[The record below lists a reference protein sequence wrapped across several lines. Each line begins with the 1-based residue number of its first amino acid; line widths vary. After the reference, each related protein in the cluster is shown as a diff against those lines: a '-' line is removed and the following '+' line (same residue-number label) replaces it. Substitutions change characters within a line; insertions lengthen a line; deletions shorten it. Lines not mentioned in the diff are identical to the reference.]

1 MVQMGWPYESLD
13 CLLFPFKIQ
22 RTNTGFLLLCLLF
35 PVLQLLPQPPS
46 PQPPDGLSMHGGAS
60 LPLPPT
66 QGDVC
71 QGPRQPVHQGVHKTS
86 LSTTGLPLAE
96 LVRNVVVKLVLTK
109 LVLRRELVLLELV
122 WLELILL
129 ELILLKLVLLELV
142 LLAEAGLKLLLS
154 SLQWELLDKLLP
166 TVQELLPAG
175 QDLDRNMYSPFC
187 TCSNIYTFTLVP
199 LYTCT
204 LVEALLQFCHSGA
217 SRTHTLCVCDNKDHG
232 CVQMSSAVTCCPF

>member
-1 MVQMGWPYESLD
+1 MVVEVAEQLIGA
-13 CLLFPFKIQ
+13 I
-22 RTNTGFLLLCLLF
+22 RTV
-35 PVLQLLPQPPS
+35 PVQLPATARSVLVSMSDDGGPDVGEGAHVVKAQAVHH
-46 PQPPDGLSMHGGAS
+46 PDGLSMHGGAG

-96 LVRNVVVKLVLTK
+96 LVRNVVVELVLTK

-142 LLAEAGLKLLLS
+142 LWAEAGLKLLLS

-175 QDLDRNMYSPFC
+175 QDLLSVLKELLPSPGQLGGRC
-187 TCSNIYTFTLVP
+187 LNKRTVWLQLGLYELVGVV
-199 LYTCT
+199 L
-204 LVEALLQFCHSGA
+204 
-217 SRTHTLCVCDNKDHG
+217 
-232 CVQMSSAVTCCPF
+232 